1 MGWLSNIFK
10 PEKQAEVPKQQ
21 QDIGLKDLATT
32 LEKKLQEKNSSLET
46 ELRDMHKKVT
56 DSSRKFSDALN
67 HLVTSAGPEKIDET
81 LMNVAKSYRTTLI
94 KAFKNTMV
102 EFDKS
107 VSYTVEDFGEY
118 FGRCSS
124 SLVGAENSV
133 MRFVQPLKE
142 IFPGEMKQLMKSSE
156 QLQGVMSGV
165 GSSLS
170 KKSSDIKPLSGALK
184 LAKEIESGSARIS
197 DSESEKSR
205 LESVVEELKVDR
217 KEAEQKTSE
226 FLKSEGWIEH
236 QKKVQEI
243 AAIEKKKD
251 DILSV
256 AVQSISPL
264 DKAMKRLKRMSL
276 EGQGKF
282 ENEKLLGLY
291 ITDPVEAF
299 LKDEDQATIKN
310 IISKIKEASEKGTLE
325 IDTRKE
331 QKILEKLSAVESG
344 DFLYSLRKDYDGLEE
359 ASRELKEEVNSLDME
374 RLKADY
380 ENGLK
385 ILDSKISDT
394 ESRLSSLISNLEK
407 SREERKELS
416 EKLMAAAKEAL
427 GHETRLAAM
436 Q

>member
-10 PEKQAEVPKQQ
+10 SEKQSEVPKQQ
-21 QDIGLKDLATT
+21 QEISLKDLAAT

-46 ELRDMHKKVT
+46 ELREMHKKVT

-67 HLVTSAGPEKIDET
+67 RLVTSAGPEKIDDT

-94 KAFKNTMV
+94 KAFKNAMV

-107 VSYTVEDFGEY
+107 VNYTVEGFGEY

-124 SLVGAENSV
+124 SLATAENSV

-156 QLQGVMSGV
+156 QLQDVMSGID
-165 GSSLS
+165 SSLS
-170 KKSSDIKPLSGALK
+170 KKSSDIKPLSDALK
-184 LAKEIESGSARIS
+184 LVKEIESSSEKIS

-205 LESVVEELKVDR
+205 LESLVEGLKVNR
-217 KEAEQKTSE
+217 KEAEQKISE
-226 FLKSEGWIEH
+226 LLKSEGWAEH
-236 QKKVQEI
+236 QKKFQKI

-331 QKILEKLSAVESG
+331 QKILEKMSEVESG
-344 DFLYSLRKDYDGLEE
+344 DFLYSLRKDYKNLEE
-359 ASRELKEEVNSLDME
+359 ASGKLKEEMKSLDME
-374 RLKADY
+374 GIRSDY
-380 ENGLK
+380 ENELRN
-385 ILDSKISDT
+385 LDSRISDA
-394 ESRLSSLISNLEK
+394 ELRLRSLISSLGK
-407 SREERKELS
+407 LQEERKEFF
-416 EKLMAAAKEAL
+416 EKLVMVAKEAL
-427 GHETRLAAM
+427 GHETKLTAI
-436 Q
+436 

>member
-10 PEKQAEVPKQQ
+10 SEKQAEAPKQQ
-21 QDIGLKDLATT
+21 QDISLKDLVVT

-46 ELRDMHKKVT
+46 ELKDMHKKVT

-67 HLVTSAGPEKIDET
+67 RLASSQGPDKIDDT
-81 LMNVAKSYRTTLI
+81 LMNVAKSYRATLT
-94 KAFKNTMV
+94 KAFKNAMV

-107 VSYTVEDFGEY
+107 VNYTVEGLGEY

-124 SLVGAENSV
+124 SLATAENSV

-156 QLQGVMSGV
+156 QLQDVMSGV

-170 KKSSDIKPLSGALK
+170 KKSSDIRPLSDALK
-184 LAKEIESGSARIS
+184 LVKEIESSYARIS

-205 LESVVEELKVDR
+205 LESIVEELKVDR
-217 KEAEQKTSE
+217 KEAEQKISE

-236 QKKVQEI
+236 QKKIQEI

-276 EGQGKF
+276 EGQEKF

-299 LKDEDQATIKN
+299 LKDESQATIKN

-331 QKILEKLSAVESG
+331 RKILEKMSKVESG
-344 DFLYSLRKDYDGLEE
+344 DFLYSLRKDYKNLEE
-359 ASRELKEEVNSLDME
+359 ASVKLKEEMKSLDME
-374 RLKADY
+374 GIKADC
-380 ENGLK
+380 ENELRN
-385 ILDSKISDT
+385 LDSRIFDA
-394 ESRLSSLISNLEK
+394 ESRLGSLISSSEK
-407 SREERKELS
+407 LQEERKGLF
-416 EKLMAAAKEAL
+416 EKLVMVAKEAL
-427 GHETRLAAM
+427 GHEIKLAAI
-436 Q
+436 

>member
-10 PEKQAEVPKQQ
+10 SEKQAETPKHQQ
-21 QDIGLKDLATT
+21 EISLKDLVVT

-46 ELRDMHKKVT
+46 ELKDMHKKVT

-67 HLVTSAGPEKIDET
+67 HLASSHGPEKIDDT

-94 KAFKNTMV
+94 KAFKNAMV

-124 SLVGAENSV
+124 SLTAAENSV

-156 QLQGVMSGV
+156 QLQDVMSGI

-170 KKSSDIKPLSGALK
+170 KKSSDIKPLSDALK
-184 LAKEIESGSARIS
+184 FVNEIESSSARIS
-197 DSESEKSR
+197 DSESEKSG
-205 LESVVEELKVDR
+205 LESTVEELKAHR
-217 KEAEQKTSE
+217 KEAEQKISE
-226 FLKSEGWIEH
+226 LLKSENWAEH
-236 QKKVQEI
+236 QKKFQEI
-243 AAIEKKKD
+243 AAIGKKKD

-276 EGQGKF
+276 EGQEKF

-299 LKDEDQATIKN
+299 LRDESQATIKN

-344 DFLYSLRKDYDGLEE
+344 DFLYSLRKDYAELEE
-359 ASRELKEEVNSLDME
+359 ASRKLKEELDSLGME
-374 RLKADY
+374 RLRAEY
-380 ENGLK
+380 ENELK

-394 ESRLSSLISNLEK
+394 ESRLSSLVSNLEK

-416 EKLMAAAKEAL
+416 EKLAMVAKEAL
-427 GHETRLAAM
+427 GHEVRLAAI
-436 Q
+436 